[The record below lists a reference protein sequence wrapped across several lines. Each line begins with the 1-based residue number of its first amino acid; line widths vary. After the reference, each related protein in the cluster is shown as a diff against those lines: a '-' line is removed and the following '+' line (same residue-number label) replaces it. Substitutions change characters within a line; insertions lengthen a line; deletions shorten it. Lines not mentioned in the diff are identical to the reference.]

1 VRPLTSMFKAPPS
14 SHPFWKAW
22 EVLTRVNILVYR
34 ATGGRVGGR
43 YGKAPIL
50 LLHHF
55 GARSGVER
63 VAPLLYLPDGDGMVI
78 VASKGGTDRHPA
90 WYHNLVAHP
99 EVTAELGRER
109 RTVRARVLKGKEREE
124 MWGRVVE
131 LYSHYEGYQRHARER
146 QIPLVR
152 LEPR

>member
-1 VRPLTSMFKAPPS
+1 MLDPRSLFKAPPS
-14 SHPFWKAW
+14 SSPFWKAW
-22 EVLTRVNILVYR
+22 EVFTRFNILLYR

-63 VAPLLYLPDGDGMVI
+63 VAPLLYLPDGDAMVI

-99 EVTAELGRER
+99 DVSAEVGRDR
-109 RTVRARVLKGKEREE
+109 RLVRARVLRGEEREK

-131 LYSHYEGYQRHARER
+131 IYRHYEEYQRHAGDR

>member
-1 VRPLTSMFKAPPS
+1 MPDVRSLFKAPPS

-22 EVLTRVNILVYR
+22 EVFTRFNILVYR

-63 VAPLLYLPDGDGMVI
+63 VAPLLYLPDGDGMVV

-99 EVTAELGRER
+99 EVTAEVGRER

-124 MWGRVVE
+124 MWDRVVE
-131 LYSHYEGYQRHARER
+131 IYNHYEGYQRHAGDR

-152 LEPR
+152 LDPR

>member
-1 VRPLTSMFKAPPS
+1 VPSLTSLFKAPPS

-22 EVLTRVNILVYR
+22 EVLTRFNILVYR

-43 YGKAPIL
+43 YGRAPIL

-99 EVTAELGRER
+99 DVSAEVGRER
-109 RTVRARVLKGKEREE
+109 QTVRARVLKGKEREE

>member
-1 VRPLTSMFKAPPS
+1 MPDVRSLFQAPPS

-22 EVLTRVNILVYR
+22 EVFTRFNILAYR

-43 YGKAPIL
+43 FGKAPIL

-99 EVTAELGRER
+99 DVTAEVGSER
-109 RTVRARVLKGKEREE
+109 RTVQARVLKGKEREE
-124 MWGRVVE
+124 MWPRVVD
-131 LYSHYEGYQRHARER
+131 LYGNYEGYQRHAGER